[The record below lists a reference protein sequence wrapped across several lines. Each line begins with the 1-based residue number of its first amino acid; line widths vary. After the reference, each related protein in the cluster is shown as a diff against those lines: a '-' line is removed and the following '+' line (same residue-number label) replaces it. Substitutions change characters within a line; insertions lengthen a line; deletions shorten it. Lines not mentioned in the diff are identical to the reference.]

1 METQTIKKWVIIAVV
16 ILVLVISGLLFAL
29 NREEEPSNLQVEI
42 QYPASS
48 QILALNNEIVIESY
62 IPEGVEWSRL
72 ELFVNNQPIR
82 LDLAENHP
90 ADARVIQQPWIP
102 TQEGPAMIMVSLYD
116 LNGRT
121 YASDQVAILIQE
133 MTPQE
138 ISPTPIPT
146 ATQTATPTQ
155 TTTTEAC
162 TMSAIF
168 INHVTIPPGVILTAG
183 QSFTKTWRVQ
193 NNGTCAWEDYKL
205 VYVRGNRMGGNSPSF
220 MRRVEPGEVIDIS
233 LELTAPTYYGMY
245 EGVWQIQSDKNNLV
259 GPELTYYLGIPTPT
273 PTKTRTPTPTA
284 TPTST
289 ATPTRT
295 PTPTATRTAT
305 PTATATRTPTAT
317 ATNTPVPTNT
327 PIPTNTYTPTPT
339 TPTATATSTPT
350 NTPTDVPTATSTFTN
365 TPIPT
370 ETETPTPTQA
380 DTETPTTPETPNP

>member
-1 METQTIKKWVIIAVV
+1 METQKIKKWVIIAVV
-16 ILVLVISGLLFAL
+16 ILVLVISGLLFAC

-138 ISPTPIPT
+138 ISPTPSPT
-146 ATQTATPTQ
+146 ATLTATLTQ
-155 TTTTEAC
+155 TTTVEAC

-205 VYVRGNRMGGNSPSF
+205 VYVRGNRMGGNSPSL

-295 PTPTATRTAT
+295 PTATATRTAT
-305 PTATATRTPTAT
+305 PTSTATATVTQTPTAT
-317 ATNTPVPTNT
+317 ATPTQTPTN
-327 PIPTNTYTPTPT
+327 

-350 NTPTDVPTATSTFTN
+350 DTATTAPTN
-365 TPIPT
+365 TPITPTIVT
-370 ETETPTPTQA
+370 ETVETPEATLITIEPS
-380 DTETPTTPETPNP
+380 EIPIP

>member
-1 METQTIKKWVIIAVV
+1 METQKIKKWVIIAVV
-16 ILVLVISGLLFAL
+16 ILVLVISGLLFAC

-133 MTPQE
+133 MTQQE
-138 ISPTPIPT
+138 ISPTPSPT
-146 ATQTATPTQ
+146 ATLTATLTQ
-155 TTTTEAC
+155 TTTVEAC

-295 PTPTATRTAT
+295 PTATATRTAT
-305 PTATATRTPTAT
+305 PTSTATATVTQTPTAT
-317 ATNTPVPTNT
+317 ATPTQTPTN
-327 PIPTNTYTPTPT
+327 

-350 NTPTDVPTATSTFTN
+350 DTATTAPTN
-365 TPIPT
+365 TPITPTIVT
-370 ETETPTPTQA
+370 ETVETPEATLITIEPS
-380 DTETPTTPETPNP
+380 EIPIP

>member
-220 MRRVEPGEVIDIS
+220 MQRVEPGEVIDIS

-273 PTKTRTPTPTA
+273 PTKTQTPTPTA
-284 TPTST
+284 TATVT

-295 PTPTATRTAT
+295 PTATATRTAT
-305 PTATATRTPTAT
+305 PTATPTR
-317 ATNTPVPTNT
+317 
-327 PIPTNTYTPTPT
+327 

-350 NTPTDVPTATSTFTN
+350 DTATPTPTYTN
-365 TPIPT
+365 TPIPPT
-370 ETETPTPTQA
+370 PTFAETPTQEETQL
-380 DTETPTTPETPNP
+380 TPTTDTAEPGTTEIPIP

>member
-1 METQTIKKWVIIAVV
+1 
-16 ILVLVISGLLFAL
+16 
-29 NREEEPSNLQVEI
+29 
-42 QYPASS
+42 
-48 QILALNNEIVIESY
+48 
-62 IPEGVEWSRL
+62 
-72 ELFVNNQPIR
+72 
-82 LDLAENHP
+82 
-90 ADARVIQQPWIP
+90 
-102 TQEGPAMIMVSLYD
+102 MIMVSLYD

-295 PTPTATRTAT
+295 PTATATRTAT
-305 PTATATRTPTAT
+305 PTSTATATVTQTPTAT
-317 ATNTPVPTNT
+317 ATPTQTPTN
-327 PIPTNTYTPTPT
+327 

-350 NTPTDVPTATSTFTN
+350 DTATTAPTN
-365 TPIPT
+365 TPITPTIVT
-370 ETETPTPTQA
+370 ETVETPEATLITIEPS
-380 DTETPTTPETPNP
+380 EIPIP

>member
-138 ISPTPIPT
+138 ISPTPSPT
-146 ATQTATPTQ
+146 ATLTATLTQ
-155 TTTTEAC
+155 TTTVEAC

-205 VYVRGNRMGGNSPSF
+205 VYVRGNRMGGNSPSL

-295 PTPTATRTAT
+295 PTATATRTAT
-305 PTATATRTPTAT
+305 PTSTATATVTQTPTAT
-317 ATNTPVPTNT
+317 ATPTQTPTN
-327 PIPTNTYTPTPT
+327 

-350 NTPTDVPTATSTFTN
+350 DTATTAPTN
-365 TPIPT
+365 TPITPTIVT
-370 ETETPTPTQA
+370 ETVETPEATLITIEPS
-380 DTETPTTPETPNP
+380 EIPIP

>member
-295 PTPTATRTAT
+295 PTATATRTAT
-305 PTATATRTPTAT
+305 PTSTATATVTQTPTAT
-317 ATNTPVPTNT
+317 ATPTQTPTN
-327 PIPTNTYTPTPT
+327 

-350 NTPTDVPTATSTFTN
+350 DTATTAPTN
-365 TPIPT
+365 TPITPTIVT
-370 ETETPTPTQA
+370 ETVETPEATLITIEPS
-380 DTETPTTPETPNP
+380 EIPIP

>member
-1 METQTIKKWVIIAVV
+1 
-16 ILVLVISGLLFAL
+16 
-29 NREEEPSNLQVEI
+29 
-42 QYPASS
+42 
-48 QILALNNEIVIESY
+48 
-62 IPEGVEWSRL
+62 
-72 ELFVNNQPIR
+72 
-82 LDLAENHP
+82 
-90 ADARVIQQPWIP
+90 
-102 TQEGPAMIMVSLYD
+102 MIMVNLYD
-116 LNGRT
+116 LKGRDF
-121 YASDQVAILIQE
+121 ANDQVAVLIQE
-133 MTPQE
+133 MTQQE
-138 ISPTPIPT
+138 MSATPNPT

-155 TTTTEAC
+155 TATVEAC

-168 INHVTIPPGVILTAG
+168 IDHVTIAPGVILSAG
-183 QSFTKTWRVQ
+183 QPFTKTWRVQ
-193 NNGTCAWEDYKL
+193 NNGTCVWEDYKL
-205 VYVRGNRMGGNSPSF
+205 VYVRGNRMGGNSPSLL
-220 MRRVEPGEVIDIS
+220 RKVEPGEVIDIS